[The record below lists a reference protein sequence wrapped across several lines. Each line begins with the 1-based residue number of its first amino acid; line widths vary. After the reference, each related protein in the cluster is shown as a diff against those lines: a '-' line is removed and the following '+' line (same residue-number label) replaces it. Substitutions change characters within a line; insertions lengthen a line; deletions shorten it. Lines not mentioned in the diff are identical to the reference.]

1 MVAADGAV
9 LGIVAIW
16 QTAAPNGQTTS
27 RNRGKVAAIS
37 AAAACGRRMLNDR
50 GMERSPGTAAG
61 TASGGQC
68 AAKSASEWASNDC
81 HFRRQPPSGGGPATH
96 PAGCNGEPGVQRF
109 RSTPHLRVADAI
121 TNFDESASIREA
133 IGMSPCTDEL
143 KLVAL
148 DKDDIEVIS
157 AHVQDSLVKIADIL
171 WRPSEH
177 RFVVALN
184 RFDWM
189 SAAEIAKVGK
199 MSGAAAGA
207 AAKQDYRR
215 CRTALRFERVLACKC
230 RNLDQT
236 AKGAQLNLLA
246 VEFAETDSPAGIVS
260 LIFSGGGV
268 IRLDV
273 ECLEAELADL
283 GEVSTAA
290 ICPDHFAADT
300 ARV

>member
-1 MVAADGAV
+1 
-9 LGIVAIW
+9 
-16 QTAAPNGQTTS
+16 
-27 RNRGKVAAIS
+27 
-37 AAAACGRRMLNDR
+37 
-50 GMERSPGTAAG
+50 
-61 TASGGQC
+61 
-68 AAKSASEWASNDC
+68 
-81 HFRRQPPSGGGPATH
+81 
-96 PAGCNGEPGVQRF
+96 
-109 RSTPHLRVADAI
+109 
-121 TNFDESASIREA
+121 
-133 IGMSPCTDEL
+133 MSPCTDEL

-157 AHVQDSLVKIADIL
+157 AHLQDSLVKIADIL

-177 RFVVALN
+177 RFVIALN

-189 SAAEIAKVGK
+189 SAAEIAKASQVSGK
-199 MSGAAAGA
+199 VPGTAARTV
-207 AAKQDYRR
+207 KPDYRR

-236 AKGAQLNLLA
+236 AKDARLNLLA

-283 GEVSTAA
+283 GEVSAAA
-290 ICPDHFAADT
+290 ICPDHFAGDT
-300 ARV
+300 ARA